1 MPSSARIPVAVSRQ
15 DGRRRAEYE
24 CSITIA
30 SRVDLFLH
38 LGLLWDM
45 WPIRD
50 HGHDTVGPDADQD
63 VRLIANL
70 SAHGLHLASR
80 GSSVPRADNSSPSR
94 PRHPRAGLRE
104 RVPDIA
110 RSAAWRC
117 VGSAADAPLAVEPG
131 RSIVVGSHPL
141 YPLHGAHRVAAPKL
155 QR

>member
-1 MPSSARIPVAVSRQ
+1 MPSSVRIPVAVPRQ

-50 HGHDTVGPDADQD
+50 HGHDTVGPDADED
-63 VRLIANL
+63 VRLITNV
-70 SAHGLHLASR
+70 SAHGLHPPER
-80 GSSVPRADNSSPSR
+80 GSSVPRAGNSSPSR
-94 PRHPRAGLRE
+94 PRRPRAALRE

-110 RSAAWRC
+110 RSSASRC
-117 VGSAADAPLAVEPG
+117 LGSAADAPLAVEPG

-141 YPLHGAHRVAAPKL
+141 WTLHGAHRVAAP
-155 QR
+155 